1 MYLKERLNSKTIIRA
16 NGAVRISIVDVKV
29 ETNRFTSDLLYDRVR
44 L

>member
-1 MYLKERLNSKTIIRA
+1 MYLKERLNSKTIIRV

-29 ETNRFTSDLLYDRVR
+29 EINRFTSDLLYDRVR